1 MRNKGERDQIG
12 YLLAEREIVA
22 QFDPLPLGPRKPVDT
37 RVWFFESQAAEILGI
52 TKRALERRRQRGTG
66 PANHQRIGRTCYY
79 LDDLDAWVAS
89 KPKAYK
95 PPPNYGE

>member
-1 MRNKGERDQIG
+1 VHDNGEKDRMS
-12 YLLAEREIVA
+12 YLLALQDIEA
-22 QFDPLPLGPRKPVDT
+22 QFDPLPLRPRPVDT
-37 RVWFFESQAAEILGI
+37 RVWVFESQAAEILGI

-66 PANHQRIGRTCYY
+66 PAHHQRIGRTCYY

>member
-1 MRNKGERDQIG
+1 MRDFGKRDRIG
-12 YLLAEREIVA
+12 YMMAVAEVEA
-22 QFDPLPLGPRKPVDT
+22 QFDPLPIGPRRPVDT
-37 RVWFFESQAAEILGI
+37 RIYVFESQAAEILGV

-66 PANHQRIGRTCYY
+66 PAYHQRIGRTCYY